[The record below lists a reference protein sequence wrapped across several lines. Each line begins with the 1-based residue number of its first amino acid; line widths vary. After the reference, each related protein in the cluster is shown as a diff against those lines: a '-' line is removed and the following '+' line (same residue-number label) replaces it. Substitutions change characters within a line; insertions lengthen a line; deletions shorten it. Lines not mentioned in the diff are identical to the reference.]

1 MLFVSLAVEIIMFPG
16 FQFEGFIHKVF
27 STEVWIKFTS
37 NFHASYN
44 GSEYNISFH
53 FSRVPMRRCHAAVS
67 VAPKHLGP
75 QMLFPTALKVQ
86 PPQLHFEE
94 EELSFMADGHVGLE
108 DIKNCIAADQSS
120 WSGCSNG
127 GKTMPRPSVAKCL
140 CHIKMSS
147 NGNHGSGDCQ
157 VPSCV
162 SDVPVESHTHASCV
176 STKISEETQC
186 KNLKQYAKSEE
197 NAKHHLAKGSLLKEA
212 RAICQQKRKLIW
224 FNSQLN
230 FCQKE
235 AVRNILKGEA
245 RPLPYVIFGPPG
257 TGKTMT
263 LVEAVLQIF
272 DFFPDSR
279 WDINDYFLKF

>member
-1 MLFVSLAVEIIMFPG
+1 MFPG
-16 FQFEGFIHKVF
+16 FEFEGFIHKVF
-27 STEVWIKFTS
+27 STEVWIKFSS

-44 GSEYNISFH
+44 GSEYKVSFH
-53 FSRVPMRRCHAAVS
+53 FSRIPMRRCHAAVNM
-67 VAPKHLGP
+67 ALKHLGP

-94 EELSFMADGHVGLE
+94 EESSFMADGHVGSE
-108 DIKNCIAADQSS
+108 DIKNYVAANQC
-120 WSGCSNG
+120 SGSVYSDG
-127 GKTMPRPSVAKCL
+127 GKTPPRSSVAACS
-140 CHIKMSS
+140 CHLKMSS
-147 NGNHGSGDCQ
+147 NGNHSSDDCQ
-157 VPSCV
+157 VSPCL
-162 SDVPVESHTHASCV
+162 SDISVEGYTHASFI
-176 STKISEETQC
+176 STKISEEAQSKYLTQYV
-186 KNLKQYAKSEE
+186 KSKESTKPHSAKD
-197 NAKHHLAKGSLLKEA
+197 HLLKEA
-212 RAICQQKRKLIW
+212 RVICQQKRKLIW

-230 FCQKE
+230 FNQKE

-279 WDINDYFLKF
+279 WGITVYFLKF

>member
-1 MLFVSLAVEIIMFPG
+1 MFPG

-27 STEVWIKFTS
+27 STEVWIKFAS
-37 NFHASYN
+37 NFHSFYN
-44 GSEYNISFH
+44 GSEYNVSFH
-53 FSRVPMRRCHAAVS
+53 FSRVPVRRCHAAVNL
-67 VAPKHLGP
+67 ATKHLGP
-75 QMLFPTALKVQ
+75 QILFPTALKVQ
-86 PPQLHFEE
+86 PPQLHYEE
-94 EELSFMADGHVGLE
+94 EELSFMADGHVGLQ
-108 DIKNCIAADQSS
+108 DTKN
-120 WSGCSNG
+120 SGSICSDR
-127 GKTMPRPSVAKCL
+127 GKTLSKPSVVKCL
-140 CHIKMSS
+140 CHLKMSS
-147 NGNHGSGDCQ
+147 NGNHSSGDCQ
-157 VPSCV
+157 VPSCL
-162 SDVPVESHTHASCV
+162 SDISFECHTHASFV
-176 STKISEETQC
+176 STKVSEETQC
-186 KNLKQYAKSEE
+186 KNLKQCVKSEE

-212 RAICQQKRKLIW
+212 RPICQQKRKLIW

-279 WDINDYFLKF
+279 